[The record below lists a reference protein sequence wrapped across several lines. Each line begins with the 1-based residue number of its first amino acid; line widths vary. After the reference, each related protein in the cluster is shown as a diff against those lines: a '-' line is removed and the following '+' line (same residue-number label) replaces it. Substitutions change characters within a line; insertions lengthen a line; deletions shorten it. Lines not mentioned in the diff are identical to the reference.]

1 MNDFLKLIFDI
12 GLYHYLFLAL
22 ILFMIGFFGTIISK
36 NILKVLISVEFMLT
50 AVNINFIAFA
60 SFFDNVKL
68 NGLVFSLFYIA
79 LGAAEIA
86 IALAIFY
93 LMFKTKNSV
102 NTEDYNELGEGRN
115 ECI

>member
-1 MNDFLKLIFDI
+1 MNDILKLILDI

-22 ILFMIGFFGTIISK
+22 ILFMIGFFGAIVAK
-36 NILKVLISVEFMLT
+36 NILKVLISIEFMLT

-68 NGLVFSLFYIA
+68 NGFVFSLFYIA
-79 LGAAEIA
+79 IGATEIA

-102 NTEDYNELGEGRN
+102 NTEDYNELRG
-115 ECI
+115 

>member
-1 MNDFLKLIFDI
+1 MINLIFDI

-22 ILFMIGFFGTIISK
+22 ILFLIGFFGAIVSK

-60 SFFDNVKL
+60 SFFDNVRL
-68 NGLVFSLFYIA
+68 NGFVFSLFYIA
-79 LGAAEIA
+79 LGAVEVA

-93 LMFKTKNSV
+93 IMFNTKQSV
-102 NTEDYNELGEGRN
+102 DTEDYNCGKE
-115 ECI
+115 